1 MIDAVDKVYCTA
13 LGIFNPYSA
22 MPNRLD
28 FSFPRYDGTAFRKNP
43 TYNFVYD
50 KLFVAQSQGMKA
62 GELSELRPKNTPIDY
77 PIFIK
82 PRYGHK
88 TASSKYCYKIKS
100 RADLEKHFD
109 KPDMMWS
116 EFVDATEGMTD
127 FVIVDGQIVYQ
138 LSYIYSDKQY
148 GFADVW
154 KKIDPATEPPA
165 EIVEWVRKYFT
176 GYTGPV
182 NIQYRD
188 TSIIEVGLRFA
199 RSGMYIESSGSKAL
213 VDDMNEMWRSKVWP
227 NRNPEEYAFKPF
239 YSFKCWSPIPV
250 LYLLP
255 QHIVDM
261 ILRRNGAMPFYEY
274 YFEPTGGSSTV
285 FFQFLHRD
293 FDKGMKLK
301 VLIERTCLVFNVLIL
316 LVIVAGVVYSV
327 VTGCN
332 KILFVALLLYMTT
345 LDNSIVVIL
354 HQFKNQKQFVGL

>member
-1 MIDAVDKVYCTA
+1 MDKINDAYCRV
-13 LGIFNPYSA
+13 LGISNPYHSLPHRLA
-22 MPNRLD
+22 KDFPRLD
-28 FSFPRYDGTAFRKNP
+28 AAAFRLNP
-43 TYNFVYD
+43 KHAFVYD
-50 KLFVAQSQGMKA
+50 KLFIAQSQNVPS
-62 GELSELRPKNTPIDY
+62 GELRDLKTSRADLAF

-82 PRYGHK
+82 PRYGHM
-88 TASSKYCYKIKS
+88 TSSSKNCYKIARYEQLKPYW
-100 RADLEKHFD
+100 D

-116 EFVDATEGMTD
+116 AFVDATEGMTD
-127 FVIVDGQIVYQ
+127 FALLDGAIVHQITYV
-138 LSYIYSDKQY
+138 YSDDQY

-199 RSGMYIESSGSKAL
+199 RSGMYIESAGSKAL
-213 VDDMNEMWRSKVWP
+213 VDDINEMWRTKVWP
-227 NRNPEEYAFKPF
+227 NRRPEEYAFKPF
-239 YSFKCWSPIPV
+239 FSFKCWSPIPV

-293 FDKGMKLK
+293 FDKGMQLK

-316 LVIVAGVVYSV
+316 LIIVAGVVYSV